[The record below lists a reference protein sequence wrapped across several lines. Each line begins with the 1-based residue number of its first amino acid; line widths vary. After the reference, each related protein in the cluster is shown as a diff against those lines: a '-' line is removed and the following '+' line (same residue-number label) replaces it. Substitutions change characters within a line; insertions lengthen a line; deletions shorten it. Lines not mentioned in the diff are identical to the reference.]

1 MTVNLQH
8 VTVMDSIN
16 VDTKIK
22 KKYKNL
28 PFYPVQLGTG
38 AHLRFFLLPDTLFI
52 GIASPFLPST
62 AIDFSGKTELTPF
75 LFFFSIPAI
84 PVRFQKPL
92 RDLRCHEEEDVV
104 FECVLRTP
112 CYDAVWLHKAHPLE
126 ASEKH
131 QISVSPDGMTHQLII
146 KNAVTSDNGL
156 YTLDTGLCS
165 SRAWLLVERK

>member
-1 MTVNLQH
+1 MG
-8 VTVMDSIN
+8 SIN

-22 KKYKNL
+22 KKNTKTCLSILYNWA
-28 PFYPVQLGTG
+28 QEHISG
-38 AHLRFFLLPDTLFI
+38 FFLLPDTLFI

-165 SRAWLLVERK
+165 SRAWLLVERKWHTK